1 MHALIDGELPPHR
14 ARTVEAMIQ
23 ADAALAARFADYRA
37 QKALMKQLYGPL
49 IDRPVPQHLIDRAK
63 ASPAPVRQGWG
74 DWRRIAAAAVVA
86 LVLAGGGAFWL
97 RPGAGPGDVVE
108 LALDARTASLPGTPE
123 DLTPYN
129 EALSRIMDL
138 KVKVPDLSRAGYTLA
153 GVYLEDDAASIAY
166 RDPQGKL
173 VTIYLRQSDGTV
185 RFDQF
190 KRADLRI
197 CVWQDDRLSMVMT
210 GDMTAAIMQ
219 RLASM
224 AYIGLT
230 A

>member
-1 MHALIDGELPPHR
+1 LHALIDGELPPHR
-14 ARTVEAMIQ
+14 ARMVEAMIQ
-23 ADAALAARFADYRA
+23 ADAALAARVADYRA

-49 IDRPVPQHLIDRAK
+49 IDQPVPQHLIHRAQ
-63 ASPAPVRQGWG
+63 STPARQGWG
-74 DWRRIAAAAVVA
+74 DWRRFAAAAVVA
-86 LVLAGGGAFWL
+86 LVLAGGGALWL
-97 RPGAGPGDVVE
+97 RPGTVPGDVVE
-108 LALDARTASLPGTPE
+108 LALDARTASLPGTPD
-123 DLTPYN
+123 DLAPYN

-153 GVYLEDDAASIAY
+153 GVHLEEDAASIAY
-166 RDPQGKL
+166 RDGRGKL

-197 CVWQDDRLSMVMT
+197 CVWQDDRLSMVMA
-210 GDMTAAIMQ
+210 GDMSAAIMQ

>member
-23 ADAALAARFADYRA
+23 ADATLAARVADYRA
-37 QKALMKQLYGPL
+37 QKAMMKQLYGPL
-49 IDRPVPQHLIDRAK
+49 IDRPVPQHLIDRAN
-63 ASPAPVRQGWG
+63 AIPAARQSWG
-74 DWRRIAAAAVVA
+74 DWRRFAAAAVVA
-86 LVLAGGGAFWL
+86 LVLAGGGALWL
-97 RPGAGPGDVVE
+97 RPGAAPGDVVA
-108 LALDARTASLPGTPE
+108 LALDARTASLPGTPA

-129 EALSRIMDL
+129 EALSRIMEL

-153 GVYLEDDAASIAY
+153 GVHLEEDAASIAY
-166 RDPQGKL
+166 RDAQGKL

-197 CVWQDDRLSMVMT
+197 CVWQDDRLSMVMA
-210 GDMTAAIMQ
+210 GDMSAAIMQ